1 MYRGE
6 GNQAPEEKKKHALTA
21 ENLEKNR
28 VEISELK
35 NTVSEIRSSLGGL
48 DSRVEV
54 TGMKDQ

>member
-6 GNQAPEEKKKHALTA
+6 GNQAPEGKKTSLTA
-21 ENLEKNR
+21 ENLEKNQ

-35 NTVSEIRSSLGGL
+35 NTVSEIRNSLGGL